1 VTSLNRRAK
10 RWPGWVVLLI
20 AVVALLAVG
29 ATRDTGPRTPDER
42 VEAISKRLACPVCQ
56 GESVYESRNPAS
68 VQIREAVK
76 QGVADGVKSDEQII
90 QDIVVAYDGEE
101 LLVPTASGIE
111 ALAWALPAAALVIGV
126 TGLTLAFRR
135 WQASA
140 RSLGDATDDDYALV
154 AEALADFDA
163 ADDPGDSHVTDDPD
177 DTTDR
182 LGSESASTSA
192 SPSASTSPSTSP
204 SASTSTSTSTPVPP
218 PNPGGAVP

>member
-1 VTSLNRRAK
+1 MSSLNRRAK
-10 RWPGWVVLLI
+10 RWPGWALLLI
-20 AVVALLAVG
+20 AIVALLAVG

-140 RSLGDATDDDYALV
+140 RALGDATDDDYALV
-154 AEALADFDA
+154 AGALADFDDT
-163 ADDPGDSHVTDDPD
+163 DDLGDITDRPGDTDDLGD
-177 DTTDR
+177 MSDR
-182 LGSESASTSA
+182 PGASS
-192 SPSASTSPSTSP
+192 SPSSSAPPS
-204 SASTSTSTSTPVPP
+204 
-218 PNPGGAVP
+218 NPGGAGP

>member
-1 VTSLNRRAK
+1 MSSLNRRAK
-10 RWPGWVVLLI
+10 RWPGWAVLLL
-20 AVVALLAVG
+20 AVVALLAFG

-76 QGVADGVKSDEQII
+76 QGVADGVASDEQII
-90 QDIVVAYDGEE
+90 QDIVAAYDGEE

-140 RSLGDATDDDYALV
+140 RALGDATDDDYALV
-154 AEALADFDA
+154 ADALADFDE
-163 ADDPGDSHVTDDPD
+163 TDDPAN
-177 DTTDR
+177 R
-182 LGSESASTSA
+182 AA
-192 SPSASTSPSTSP
+192 PSPSPSS
-204 SASTSTSTSTPVPP
+204 SSSGSDGTP
-218 PNPGGAVP
+218 